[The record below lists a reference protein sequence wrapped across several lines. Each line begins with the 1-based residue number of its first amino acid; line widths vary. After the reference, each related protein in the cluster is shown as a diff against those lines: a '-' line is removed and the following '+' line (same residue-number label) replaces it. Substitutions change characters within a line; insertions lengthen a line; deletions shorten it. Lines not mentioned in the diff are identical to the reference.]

1 MLKVNGLRYWIIAGY
16 LIPILLSLLVAGIV
30 SSNVEKVRRTTLE
43 FQTSGDALQAINNLA
58 LATKDLTIAARGY
71 ILVKNPQ
78 SREMY
83 QTAESLYQ
91 EALVDVKTL
100 ITNRELIQ
108 DLDSL
113 TASVDQLEQYY
124 SALFKLINDNQVDQ
138 ALEIWKQGKGTE
150 LSTTVLEKTQKFI
163 DLETQ
168 QVEEHHQRQN
178 DALDHLINTVWS
190 GTGAT
195 IFCSVLLG
203 IGLITLIFKR
213 INQEASQ
220 ILQASQELVSVMGSQ
235 ERVTAQ
241 QASSVNETTASMDEL
256 GASSRQSAEQAST
269 AAAGAN
275 QVLLLA
281 GGYQKLS
288 FETESSLSLKIKME
302 QLQQQIMRLS
312 EHLGQIYSITAVV
325 TDLASQTNML
335 ALNAS
340 VEAARAGDNGKGFGV
355 VASEIRKLADQSR
368 RSAEKISSIVTDIQT
383 AANLTVRVTEDGSKS
398 VREIIQ
404 AINDV
409 AVNLQQISLNTK
421 QQSIAVE
428 QVVDAM
434 NNLNF
439 VSTEIAASIN
449 QTKQGVQKLNETA
462 KNLQTL
468 V

>member
-1 MLKVNGLRYWIIAGY
+1 MLKFNGLRYWIIASY
-16 LIPILLSLLVAGIV
+16 LIPILLSVLVAGIV
-30 SSNVEKVRRTTLE
+30 SSNVEKVRKTTIE
-43 FQTSGDALQAINNLA
+43 VQTAGDAMQAINNLA
-58 LATKDLTIAARGY
+58 LATKDLTIAAQGY

-78 SREMY
+78 SY
-83 QTAESLYQ
+83 NLYKTAESLYQ
-91 EALVDVKTL
+91 QAFIDVKTL
-100 ITNRELIQ
+100 IPNSELIK

-113 TASVDQLEQYY
+113 TASVDELEQYY
-124 SALFKLINDNQVDQ
+124 SSLFKLINNNQVDQ
-138 ALEIWKQGKGTE
+138 ALEIWKRGQGME
-150 LSTTVLEKTQKFI
+150 LSTTVLEKTRKFI
-163 DLETQ
+163 ALETQ
-168 QVEEHHQRQN
+168 QVEAYHQRQN
-178 DALDHLINTVWS
+178 DALDHLINTVWI
-190 GTGAT
+190 GTGAI
-195 IFCSVLLG
+195 IFCSVFLG
-203 IGLITLIFKR
+203 IGLITLILNR

-220 ILQASQELVSVMGSQ
+220 ILQASQELVNIMESQ
-235 ERVTAQ
+235 ERVTVQ

-269 AAAGAN
+269 AATGAN

-281 GGYQKLS
+281 GGYQKAS
-288 FETESSLSLKIKME
+288 VETGNNFSLKIKME

-312 EHLGQIYSITAVV
+312 EHLGKIYSITNVV

-340 VEAARAGDNGKGFGV
+340 VEAARAGDSGKGFGV

-368 RSAEKISSIVTDIQT
+368 KSAEKISSIVTDIQSAT
-383 AANLTVRVTEDGSKS
+383 NLTIRVTEEGSKS
-398 VREIIQ
+398 VEDIVY

-409 AVNLQQISLNTK
+409 AINLQQISLNTQ

-439 VSTEIAASIN
+439 VSTEMATSIN
-449 QTKQGVQKLNETA
+449 QTKQGVQRLNETA

>member
-1 MLKVNGLRYWIIAGY
+1 MLKIKGLRYWIIAGY
-16 LIPILLSLLVAGIV
+16 LIPILLSILVAGVV
-30 SSNVEKVRRTTLE
+30 SSNVEKVRRTTLDV
-43 FQTSGDALQAINNLA
+43 QNSSDAMQAINDLA

-78 SREMY
+78 SHELY
-83 QTAESLYQ
+83 KTAESHYKQ
-91 EALVDVKTL
+91 ALIDVKRL
-100 ITNRELIQ
+100 VPNPEMIQ
-108 DLDSL
+108 DLESL
-113 TASVDQLEQYY
+113 TTSVDELEQYY
-124 SALFKLINDNQVDQ
+124 AALFKLINNNQVNQ

-150 LSTTVLEKTQKFI
+150 LSTQILEKTQKFI
-163 DLETQ
+163 ALEVQ
-168 QVEEHHQRQN
+168 QVEIYHQRQN
-178 DALDHLINTVWS
+178 DALDRLMNTVWS
-190 GTGAT
+190 GTGAMV
-195 IFCSVLLG
+195 FCSVFLG
-203 IGLITLIFKR
+203 IALITLIFKR

-220 ILQASQELVSVMGSQ
+220 ILQASQELVSIVESQ
-235 ERVTAQ
+235 ERVTVQ

-275 QVLLLA
+275 QVFLLA
-281 GGYQKLS
+281 GGEQKSS
-288 FETESSLSLKIKME
+288 FETSHNFSLKIKME

-312 EHLGQIYSITAVV
+312 EHLGKIYNITNVV

-340 VEAARAGDNGKGFGV
+340 VEAARAGDSGKGFGV

-368 RSAEKISSIVTDIQT
+368 KSAEKISLIVTDIQT
-383 AANLTVRVTEDGSKS
+383 ATNLTVRVTEEGSKS
-398 VREIIQ
+398 VEDIVHAIDDV
-404 AINDV
+404 AIN
-409 AVNLQQISLNTK
+409 LKQISLNTQ

-439 VSTEIAASIN
+439 VSKEMATSIN

>member
-43 FQTSGDALQAINNLA
+43 VQTAGDAMQAINNLA
-58 LATKDLTIAARGY
+58 LATKDLTIAAQGY

-78 SREMY
+78 SRELY
-83 QTAESLYQ
+83 KTAESLYR

-100 ITNRELIQ
+100 ITNREVIQ

-138 ALEIWKQGKGTE
+138 ALEIWKQGKGTQ

-220 ILQASQELVSVMGSQ
+220 ILQASQELVSVMESQ

-281 GGYQKLS
+281 GGYQKS
-288 FETESSLSLKIKME
+288 SVETESSLSLKIKME

-312 EHLGQIYSITAVV
+312 EHLGQIYSITGVV

-439 VSTEIAASIN
+439 VSTEISASIN

>member
-43 FQTSGDALQAINNLA
+43 VQTAGDAMQAINNLA
-58 LATKDLTIAARGY
+58 LATKDLTIAAQGY

-78 SREMY
+78 SRELY
-83 QTAESLYQ
+83 KTAESLYR

-100 ITNRELIQ
+100 ITNREVIQ

-138 ALEIWKQGKGTE
+138 ALEVWKQGKGTE

-220 ILQASQELVSVMGSQ
+220 ILQASQELVSVMESQ

-281 GGYQKLS
+281 GGYQKS
-288 FETESSLSLKIKME
+288 SVETESSLSLKIKME

-312 EHLGQIYSITAVV
+312 EHLGQIYSITGVV

-439 VSTEIAASIN
+439 VSTEISASIN

>member
-1 MLKVNGLRYWIIAGY
+1 M
-16 LIPILLSLLVAGIV
+16 PILLSILVAGVV
-30 SSNVEKVRRTTLE
+30 SSNVEKVRKTTLE
-43 FQTSGDALQAINNLA
+43 VQTSGDAMQAINNLA

-78 SREMY
+78 SHKLY
-83 QTAESLYQ
+83 KTAESLYQ
-91 EALVDVKTL
+91 KALVDVKRL
-100 ITNRELIQ
+100 IPNPEVIQ

-113 TASVDQLEQYY
+113 TASVDELEQYY
-124 SALFKLINDNQVDQ
+124 SSLFKLINDNQVDQ

-163 DLETQ
+163 ALETQ
-168 QVEEHHQRQN
+168 QVEVYHQRQN
-178 DALDHLINTVWS
+178 DSLDHLMNAVWI

-195 IFCSVLLG
+195 VFCSVFLG

-220 ILQASQELVSVMGSQ
+220 ILQASQELVSIMESQ
-235 ERVTAQ
+235 ERVTVQ

-269 AAAGAN
+269 ASAGAN

-281 GGYQKLS
+281 GGEQKSS
-288 FETESSLSLKIKME
+288 FQTGNNFSLKIKME

-312 EHLGQIYSITAVV
+312 EHLGKIYSITNAV

-340 VEAARAGDNGKGFGV
+340 VEAVRAGENGKGFGV
-355 VASEIRKLADQSR
+355 IASEIRKLADQSR
-368 RSAEKISSIVTDIQT
+368 KSAEKISSIVTDIQIAT
-383 AANLTVRVTEDGSKS
+383 NSTVRVTEEGSKS
-398 VREIIQ
+398 VEDIVH

-409 AVNLQQISLNTK
+409 AINLQQISLNTR

-434 NNLNF
+434 SNLNF
-439 VSTEIAASIN
+439 VSTEMATSIN

>member
-1 MLKVNGLRYWIIAGY
+1 MLKFNGLRYWIIASY
-16 LIPILLSLLVAGIV
+16 LIPILLSVLVAGIV
-30 SSNVEKVRRTTLE
+30 SSNVEKVRKTTIE
-43 FQTSGDALQAINNLA
+43 VQTAGDAMQAINNLA
-58 LATKDLTIAARGY
+58 LATKDLTIAAQGY

-78 SREMY
+78 SY
-83 QTAESLYQ
+83 NLYKTAESLYQ
-91 EALVDVKTL
+91 QAFIDVKTL
-100 ITNRELIQ
+100 IPNSELIK

-113 TASVDQLEQYY
+113 TASVDELEQYY
-124 SALFKLINDNQVDQ
+124 SALFKLINDNKVDQ

-163 DLETQ
+163 ALETQ
-168 QVEEHHQRQN
+168 QVEAYHQRQN
-178 DALDHLINTVWS
+178 DALDHLINTVWI

-195 IFCSVLLG
+195 IFCSILLG
-203 IGLITLIFKR
+203 ISLITLIFKR

-220 ILQASQELVSVMGSQ
+220 ILQASQELVNIMESQ
-235 ERVTAQ
+235 ERVTVQ

-269 AAAGAN
+269 AATGAN

-281 GGYQKLS
+281 GGYQKAS
-288 FETESSLSLKIKME
+288 VETGNNFSLKIKME

-312 EHLGQIYSITAVV
+312 EHLGKIYSITNVV

-340 VEAARAGDNGKGFGV
+340 VEAARAGDSGKGFGV
-355 VASEIRKLADQSR
+355 VASEICKLADQSR
-368 RSAEKISSIVTDIQT
+368 KSAEKISSIVTDIQSAT
-383 AANLTVRVTEDGSKS
+383 NLTIRVTEEGSKS
-398 VREIIQ
+398 VEDIVY

-409 AVNLQQISLNTK
+409 AINLQQISLNTQ

-439 VSTEIAASIN
+439 VSTEMATSIN

>member
-1 MLKVNGLRYWIIAGY
+1 MLKINGLRYLIILGY
-16 LIPILLSLLVAGIV
+16 LIPILLSGIVSGIV
-30 SSNVEKVRRTTLE
+30 SSNVYKFRQTTQE
-43 FQTSGDALQAINNLA
+43 VERSSQVMQAVNNLA
-58 LATKDLTIAARGY
+58 LRTKDLTISGRGY
-71 ILVKNPQ
+71 ILARNPQ
-78 SREMY
+78 SY
-83 QTAESLYQ
+83 QIYQ
-91 EALVDVKTL
+91 NSKSSYEKALVDVQAL
-100 ITNRELIQ
+100 IVRGEAIEH
-108 DLDSL
+108 LDDF
-113 TASVDQLEQYY
+113 TESVDELKQYY
-124 SALFKLINDNQVDQ
+124 ASLFQLIIDNQAGQ
-138 ALEIWKQGKGTE
+138 ALETWKQGKGMMI
-150 LSTTVLEKTQKFI
+150 SNNIFDKTQKI
-163 DLETQ
+163 LDLESKELDIQIKQ
-168 QVEEHHQRQN
+168 QNQS
-178 DALDHLINTVWS
+178 LDRLNNTVWIS
-190 GTGAT
+190 TTLAFLCS
-195 IFCSVLLG
+195 IFLG
-203 IGLITLIFKR
+203 IGIISIILKR
-213 INQEASQ
+213 MNQEASQ
-220 ILQASQELVSVMGSQ
+220 ILQASQELVSVMESQ

-256 GASSRQSAEQAST
+256 GASSRQSAEQAAT
-269 AAAGAN
+269 ASAGAN
-275 QVLLLA
+275 QVLLLT
-281 GGYQKLS
+281 GGAHKS
-288 FETESSLSLKIKME
+288 SSETENTMSLNIKME

-312 EHLGQIYSITAVV
+312 EHLGQIYSITGVV

-368 RSAEKISSIVTDIQT
+368 RSAEKISSIVTDIQN

-439 VSTEIAASIN
+439 VSTEMAASIN